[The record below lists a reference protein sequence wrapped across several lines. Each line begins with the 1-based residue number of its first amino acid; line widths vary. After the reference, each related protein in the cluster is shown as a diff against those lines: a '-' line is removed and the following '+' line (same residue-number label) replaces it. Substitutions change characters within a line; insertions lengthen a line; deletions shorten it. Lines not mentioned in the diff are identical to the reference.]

1 MQLNFVCRPSKA
13 RKDGLSPIELSIII
27 NSERKVITLDRK
39 INPTH
44 WNSKSQTVK
53 GNKEINTYLQSI
65 KQKLYTTQTELLQHN
80 IPLTISSLL
89 NAYTNGVTQSHT
101 ILSIYDTHNKD
112 YQQLVSQ
119 HLSTPVTLNKYIKA
133 REYLYKYI
141 KDKYN
146 KEDIDITQITP
157 QFIEN
162 HYLFLLQ
169 YMQNNSALKIM
180 KRLKRIIQIA
190 LDEGFIKVNP
200 WKFKGTETPT
210 NKRPLSNEEI
220 EKIKSANLFVDRL
233 NKVRDLFLFQ
243 CYTGLAY
250 ADMKNLKESD
260 IQDNMIVIYRQ
271 KTKIK
276 TTVPLLSQA
285 KEILEKYNYKLPIIS
300 NQRMNSY
307 LKDIQVVTRITS
319 NITSH
324 IARHTFASLLINN
337 NVPLP
342 VISRCLGHSNSR
354 ITEKTYAKL
363 SDATVMNEV
372 MKVANVI

>member
-1 MQLNFVCRPSKA
+1 MQLNFVVRPSKA

-39 INPTH
+39 VNPAH
-44 WNSKSQTVK
+44 WNPKSQTVK
-53 GNKEINTYLQSI
+53 GNKEINTYLHSV

-89 NAYTNGVTQSHT
+89 NAYTNGIQQTHT
-101 ILSIYDTHNKD
+101 ILSIYDSHNKD

-119 HLSTPVTLNKYIKA
+119 HLSTEVTLNKYIKA
-133 REYLYKYI
+133 REYLYRYI

-146 KEDIDITQITP
+146 KEDMDISQITP
-157 QFIEN
+157 QFIDN
-162 HYLFLLQ
+162 HYIYLLN

-190 LDEGFIKVNP
+190 LDEGYIKVNP

-220 EKIKSANLFVDRL
+220 ERIKSANLFVDRL

-260 IQDNMIVIYRQ
+260 IHNDMIIIYRQ
-271 KTKIK
+271 KTNIK
-276 TTVPLLSQA
+276 TTVPLLPFA

-307 LKDIQVVTRITS
+307 LKDIQAVTRITS
-319 NITSH
+319 SITSH

-363 SDATVMNEV
+363 SDNTIMTEV
-372 MKVANVI
+372 MKVKDVI

>member
-1 MQLNFVCRPSKA
+1 MQLNFVVRPSKA

-27 NSERKVITLDRK
+27 NNQRKVITLDRK
-39 INPTH
+39 VNPAH
-44 WNSKSQTVK
+44 WNPKSQTVK
-53 GNKEINTYLQSI
+53 NNKEINTYLHSV

-80 IPLTISSLL
+80 IPITITSLL
-89 NAYTNGVTQSHT
+89 NAYTNGIQQTHT
-101 ILSIYDTHNKD
+101 ILSIYDSHNKD

-119 HLSTPVTLNKYIKA
+119 HLSTEVTLNKYIKA
-133 REYLYKYI
+133 REYLYRYI

-146 KEDIDITQITP
+146 KEDIDISQITP
-157 QFIEN
+157 QFIDN
-162 HYLFLLQ
+162 HYLFLLN

-190 LDEGFIKVNP
+190 LDEGYIKVNP
-200 WKFKGTETPT
+200 WKFKGSETPT

-260 IQDNMIVIYRQ
+260 IHNDMIVIYRQ
-271 KTKIK
+271 KTNIK
-276 TTVPLLSQA
+276 TTVPLLPFA

-307 LKDIQVVTRITS
+307 LKDIQAVTRITS
-319 NITSH
+319 SITSH

-363 SDATVMNEV
+363 SDTTVMSEV
-372 MKVANVI
+372 MKVKDVI